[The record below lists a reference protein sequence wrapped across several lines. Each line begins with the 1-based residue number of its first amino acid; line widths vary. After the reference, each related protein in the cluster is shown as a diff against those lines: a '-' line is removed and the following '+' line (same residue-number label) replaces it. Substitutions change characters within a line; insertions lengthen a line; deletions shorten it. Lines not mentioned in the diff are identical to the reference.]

1 MTYYEKIAEAR
12 NYVASKIDFIPD
24 IAVILGSG
32 LGKLA
37 EDVENPTIIPYED
50 IPFWPRSTAPGHAGR
65 LVLGKYHGHNVA
77 VMQGRVHYYEGY
89 LMSEVTFPVRVLA
102 MLGVKVLVPTNAS
115 GAIKTEITPGSLVVI
130 EDHINY
136 MGTNPLIGENI
147 DEWGPRFPDMS
158 NGYDKELRNILEAAA
173 LRENI
178 TLYKGVYIGFTGPT
192 YETPAEIRM
201 ARMLGAD
208 IVGMSTVPEV
218 IVAAHMGMRVCAV
231 SCAANFAAGIEDKC
245 LTHVEV
251 LDNMYKAADKMCALI
266 AAFINDVKI

>member
-251 LDNMYKAADKMCALI
+251 LDNMYKASDKMCALI

>member
-158 NGYDKELRNILEAAA
+158 NGYDKELRNIMETAA

-178 TLYKGVYIGFTGPT
+178 QLYKGVYIGFT
-192 YETPAEIRM
+192 
-201 ARMLGAD
+201 
-208 IVGMSTVPEV
+208 
-218 IVAAHMGMRVCAV
+218 
-231 SCAANFAAGIEDKC
+231 
-245 LTHVEV
+245 
-251 LDNMYKAADKMCALI
+251 
-266 AAFINDVKI
+266 